1 MATIRGFCDADQLPA
16 DDEGEVCVFLFDE
29 EMTLASRMTKNFSA
43 KTIERRQRLEQKLV
57 TKRSK

>member
-1 MATIRGFCDADQLPA
+1 METMRGLYDADQVPA

-29 EMTLASRMTKNFSA
+29 EMTLASRMTKKVSP
-43 KTIERRQRLEQKLV
+43 KTIERRRRLEQKLM